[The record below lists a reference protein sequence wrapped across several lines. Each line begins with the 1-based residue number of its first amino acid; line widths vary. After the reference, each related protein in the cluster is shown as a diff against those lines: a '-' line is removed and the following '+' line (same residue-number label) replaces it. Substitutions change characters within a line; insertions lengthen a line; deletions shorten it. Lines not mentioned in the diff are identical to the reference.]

1 MPDIEKRYGTKI
13 TAVGAA
19 RITACVLA
27 GTKLKITQA
36 AAGDGGD
43 AGADFQQRGQI
54 HGFPPVRCSFYRIA
68 HVFYYPPYYI
78 FTRISRS

>member
-36 AAGDGGD
+36 AAGDGGVN
-43 AGADFQQRGQI
+43 ADMKL
-54 HGFPPVRCSFYRIA
+54 
-68 HVFYYPPYYI
+68 
-78 FTRISRS
+78 

>member
-36 AAGDGGD
+36 AAGDGGGGYYVPTVD
-43 AGADFQQRGQI
+43 QTELVAELWRGPIVICRAKSRRAQYAGCQNR
-54 HGFPPVRCSFYRIA
+54 H
-68 HVFYYPPYYI
+68 
-78 FTRISRS
+78 